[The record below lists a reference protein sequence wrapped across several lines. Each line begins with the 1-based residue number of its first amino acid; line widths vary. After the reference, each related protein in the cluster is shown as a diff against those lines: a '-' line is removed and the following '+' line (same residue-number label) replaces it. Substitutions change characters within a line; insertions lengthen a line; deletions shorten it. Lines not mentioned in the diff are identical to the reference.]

1 MLDLI
6 ESGVLNVY
14 IKLIST
20 WWRLSRIPIG
30 AFGNAL
36 HCTYI
41 GCLSSIMQSLTEIY
55 ERNFEISWNFFKMG
69 INYAMNLRPDFM
81 RTNLLLSWMFPL
93 RFYCSLFCKWPLY
106 TFYSRINASR
116 LVRFWK
122 TRRHVNKGKTQCWAL
137 FVISKATF
145 TKQGLTKILW

>member
-6 ESGVLNVY
+6 ESGVFNVY

-36 HCTYI
+36 RCTYI

-55 ERNFEISWNFFKMG
+55 ERNFEISWKFFKMG

-81 RTNLLLSWMFPL
+81 QTNLLLSGCFHKG
-93 RFYCSLFCKWPLY
+93 FTAHLFCKWQLY
-106 TFYSRINASR
+106 TLYNRINASR

-122 TRRHVNKGKTQCWAL
+122 TRRHVNKGKTRCWAL